1 MALTAPR
8 ELYCAGACRDSTK
21 RGVTRAGA
29 NLRGGGGVQSDP
41 EFNEQEIRLRNLE
54 RRALRLLQETKGY
67 RTSIADMASS
77 QHGLAENLSAFLMDV
92 QRSQDHQAAYCQAAA
107 SISQEAQPQFNEI
120 YTRTVMQPMA
130 QYCGYLPEF
139 DRAIKKRKQL
149 SDDLEK
155 ARRMLAKEQSKTPE
169 DPAGVARAEQ
179 DVQYAEE
186 AYASLN
192 RTLIAEI
199 PKLIN
204 ARVYVTDPS
213 FEAFVKTQ
221 LQFFSDSLQQMNR
234 VAQRL
239 PPAGGA
245 DDDHVLDERINSV
258 MSQIR
263 SLDICTLNV

>member
-1 MALTAPR
+1 
-8 ELYCAGACRDSTK
+8 
-21 RGVTRAGA
+21 
-29 NLRGGGGVQSDP
+29 
-41 EFNEQEIRLRNLE
+41 
-54 RRALRLLQETKGY
+54 
-67 RTSIADMASS
+67 
-77 QHGLAENLSAFLMDV
+77 MDV
-92 QRSQDHQAAYCQAAA
+92 QRSQDYQTAYCQAAA

-149 SDDLEK
+149 ADDLER
-155 ARRMLAKEQSKTPE
+155 AQRALTKEQGKTPE
-169 DPAGVARAEQ
+169 DPALIARAEQ
-179 DVQYAEE
+179 DVQYADA
-186 AYASLN
+186 AYHTLN

-239 PPAGGA
+239 PPQSGPG
-245 DDDHVLDERINSV
+245 DDKMLDERVDSV
-258 MSQIR
+258 MNQIR
-263 SLDICTLNV
+263 SLNICTLNV